1 MSTPS
6 DDLFDSKDGGGG
18 WRRESFAMVTA
29 LALRELW
36 FSPLPK
42 NHTSK
47 FQFDLE
53 RTDTNEVL
61 RTPQCFVGEKK
72 ITTVQLTIIGPIA

>member
-1 MSTPS
+1 MTSSLTARM
-6 DDLFDSKDGGGG
+6 G
-18 WRRESFAMVTA
+18 ESFAMVTA
-29 LALRELW
+29 LALRVLC

-47 FQFDLE
+47 FQFDLQ

-61 RTPQCFVGEKK
+61 RALQCFGGEKK
-72 ITTVQLTIIGPIA
+72 LQQYNLQSSGQLLKRALIVLDI